1 MKEVKIKD
9 IMLRNT
15 TSVLPDCNLEEVI
28 QIMAIQRL
36 NGIPVVDQEQKVIGF
51 ISHHDIIKSLL
62 PNYLG
67 IINSNSFITEFIQ
80 LSKKLKESANN
91 KVEVFMKKNVI
102 TISEEDNEVM
112 AADLL
117 IRNKIHHLPVV
128 RDGHLI
134 GVVTMRDLLKAM
146 IQKEEEE
153 NQDSEKENSE

>member
-1 MKEVKIKD
+1 MKIKE

-51 ISHHDIIKSLL
+51 ISQHDIIKSLL

-91 KVEVFMKKNVI
+91 KVEEYMKKNVI
-102 TISEEDNEVM
+102 TISEEDNEVV

-128 RDGHLI
+128 RNGHLV

-146 IQKEEEE
+146 IQKEEENLNGE
-153 NQDSEKENSE
+153 KEDSE

>member
-1 MKEVKIKD
+1 MKIKD

-15 TSVLPDCNLEEVI
+15 TSVLPDCHLEEVI
-28 QIMAIQRL
+28 EIMAVQRI
-36 NGIPVVDQEQKVIGF
+36 NGIPVVDEEQRVVGF

-80 LSKKLKESANN
+80 LSKKLKEYANH
-91 KVEVFMKKNVI
+91 KVDEFMKRNII
-102 TISEEDNEVM
+102 TINEEDNEVM

-117 IRNKIHHLPVV
+117 IRHKIHHLPVV
-128 RDGHLI
+128 RNGYLV

-146 IQKEEEE
+146 IEKEEDQNNEQEE
-153 NQDSEKENSE
+153 TK